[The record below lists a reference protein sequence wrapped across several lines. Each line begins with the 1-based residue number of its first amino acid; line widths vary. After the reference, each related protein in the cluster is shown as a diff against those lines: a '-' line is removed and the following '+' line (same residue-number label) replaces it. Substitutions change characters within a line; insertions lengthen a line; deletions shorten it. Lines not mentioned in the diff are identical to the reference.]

1 MSLLNRRT
9 LLQQSLA
16 VAACAVRSSV
26 AVSETQAESKEAVL
40 PRKGRIRQSVCKGPY
55 PSLTLDELCRYGAH
69 IGLRGIDLLQPADF
83 ETPKKYGLTCA
94 MGYAGAGTIKDGLNN
109 PANHAKIEEALRQTI
124 PLAVKAGVPNLIT
137 FSGNRNGMSDAEGAR
152 NTITGLNRVKSMLQD
167 ANITVC
173 LELLNS
179 KVNHKDYMADHTEW
193 GAEVMQAVNSP
204 NVKLLYD
211 IYHMQIMEG
220 DLIDTIKK
228 NIQWIGHFHT
238 GGVPGRN
245 DLNDMQEV
253 QWDGVMRGIA
263 STGFQGFVAHEF
275 KPLGDP
281 YAALLQAVDRCDV

>member
-1 MSLLNRRT
+1 MPSVTRRAV
-9 LLQQSLA
+9 LQRGLA
-16 VAACAVRSSV
+16 AAALVAAPSS
-26 AVSETQAESKEAVL
+26 SPGQKELESSGAPIV
-40 PRKGRIRQSVCKGPY
+40 RKGRIRQSVCKGPY
-55 PSLTLDELCRYGAH
+55 PNLSVDELCRYGAH
-69 IGLRGIDLLQPADF
+69 IGLKGIDLLQPADF
-83 ETPKKYGLTCA
+83 EIPAKYGLTCT
-94 MGYAGAGTIKDGLNN
+94 MGYAGAGTIKDGLNTL
-109 PANHAKIEEALRQTI
+109 ANHSKIEAALRQAI

-137 FSGNRNGMSDAEGAR
+137 FSGNRNGMSDAEGAK
-152 NTITGLNRVKSMLQD
+152 NTVTGLKRLKAMLED
-167 ANITVC
+167 ANITLC

-193 GAEVMQAVNSP
+193 GAEVMQQVGSP
-204 NVKLLYD
+204 KVKLLYD

-220 DLIDTIKK
+220 DLISTIKK

-263 STGFQGFVAHEF
+263 DTGFSGFVAHEF

-281 YAALLQAVDRCDV
+281 YAALLQAVNRCDV

>member
-1 MSLLNRRT
+1 MSLISRRKM
-9 LLQQSLA
+9 LQAGLAGAALAASPAFAQAQS
-16 VAACAVRSSV
+16 
-26 AVSETQAESKEAVL
+26 AEEKM

-55 PSLTLDELCRYGAH
+55 PELSVDQLAKYGAH
-69 IGLRGIDLLQPADF
+69 IGLQGIDLLKPEEWDI
-83 ETPKKYGLTCA
+83 PKKYGLTCT

-109 PANHAKIEEALRQTI
+109 VANHAPIEAALRQAI
-124 PLAVKAGVPNLIT
+124 PLAVKSGVPNLIT
-137 FSGNRNGMSDAEGAR
+137 FSGNRNGMSDEEGAK
-152 NTITGLNRVKSMLQD
+152 NTVAGLNRVKHMLED
-167 ANITVC
+167 ANITLC

-193 GAEVMQAVNSP
+193 GAQVMAEVNSP
-204 NVKLLYD
+204 HCKLLYD

-220 DLIDTIKK
+220 DLIATIRK
-228 NIQWIGHFHT
+228 NIAWIGHFHT

-263 STGFQGFVAHEF
+263 STGFKGYVAHEF

-281 YAALLQAVDRCDV
+281 YAALLQAVNRCDV